1 MKFLNGLKKMLIFV
15 FCVLFFVYALFCIE
29 YMMCNDLNFTHTPI
43 LNEELYEHM
52 FADYLEGLNVSEV
65 SYQNGSRKEMMLQ
78 IEGYP
83 MLTNNYSLSARNIRY
98 AIASGNSRKF
108 LVSSFYREVESINLG
123 KYFYADVEKLLNE
136 YFDDEEAIVQFTMG
150 TNQYGDK
157 NEPSLV
163 NIQYVNQFR
172 KNTNGKTLYF
182 RVGVMLGLDSV
193 HSTEQVAKDLTHMFM
208 DYFASYENNIIV
220 MVGKTE
226 DIHFYENQNLHL
238 IFSSIEDNLTEKS
251 GYTSSLSENGGN

>member
-1 MKFLNGLKKMLIFV
+1 
-15 FCVLFFVYALFCIE
+15 
-29 YMMCNDLNFTHTPI
+29 MCNYLNFTHTPI

-123 KYFYADVEKLLNE
+123 KYFYDILQLIDIMFLKE
-136 YFDDEEAIVQFTMG
+136 YKE
-150 TNQYGDK
+150 
-157 NEPSLV
+157 
-163 NIQYVNQFR
+163 
-172 KNTNGKTLYF
+172 
-182 RVGVMLGLDSV
+182 VMLCGLFV
-193 HSTEQVAKDLTHMFM
+193 EQ
-208 DYFASYENNIIV
+208 
-220 MVGKTE
+220 
-226 DIHFYENQNLHL
+226 
-238 IFSSIEDNLTEKS
+238 
-251 GYTSSLSENGGN
+251 